1 MTWLKSVWDQHHA
14 VARWKKKDRLKTLAT
29 GKSNGTVS
37 CSHRNRCLSNAYV
50 MFCTYE
56 PFLYQVLIRFHVQ
69 RNVIVIAK
77 SVKPHRIKENFQVH
91 RSPNLRGWLVF
102 FLIILEEVRFWH
114 LKKIP
119 TRHLLLPWRYL
130 SLCVRMLF
138 IWLHSCKGLR
148 AASTVCLR
156 RRVAKLLFLFQVFDF
171 ELSEDDMKTL
181 LSLNN
186 DWRGFPMPW
195 WVERK
200 TMGRK
205 ENA

>member
-77 SVKPHRIKENFQVH
+77 SVKPHRIKENFKVH

-114 LKKIP
+114 LKKIL
-119 TRHLLLPWRYL
+119 TAIFYFHDVIY
-130 SLCVRMLF
+130 LCVCACYSFDCIRAKDWGQL
-138 IWLHSCKGLR
+138 LR
-148 AASTVCLR
+148 FASGG
-156 RRVAKLLFLFQVFDF
+156 
-171 ELSEDDMKTL
+171 EL
-181 LSLNN
+181 LSCSFSFRCLTSSWVKTT
-186 DWRGFPMPW
+186 WRPCW
-195 WVERK
+195 
-200 TMGRK
+200 
-205 ENA
+205 A

>member
-1 MTWLKSVWDQHHA
+1 MFIHCFDLKVTWLKSVWDQHHA
-14 VARWKKKDRLKTLAT
+14 VARWRKRIVSKLLPQ
-29 GKSNGTVS
+29 GNQTVVL
-37 CSHRNRCLSNAYV
+37 CSHRNRCLNNAYV
-50 MFCTYE
+50 MFCTYK

-91 RSPNLRGWLVF
+91 RSPNLTGRLVF
-102 FLIILEEVRFWH
+102 FLIILEEFRFWH
-114 LKKIP
+114 LKKNSN
-119 TRHLLLPWRYL
+119 RHFLLPWR
-130 SLCVRMLF
+130 SKLF
-138 IWLHSCKGLR
+138 
-148 AASTVCLR
+148 
-156 RRVAKLLFLFQVFDF
+156 FLFQVFDF

-181 LSLNN
+181 LSLNK

-205 ENA
+205 ENT